1 MKRNKNTHAKN
12 TDENVITL
20 CNACARDY
28 YNSPDFYIKAVLPR
42 TVKESC
48 TKCDRKGY
56 DYIITDKSKKNPR

>member
-1 MKRNKNTHAKN
+1 MKRKTPSRTENTN
-12 TDENVITL
+12 ENVITL
-20 CNACARDY
+20 CHACARDY
-28 YNSPDFYIKAVLPR
+28 YNSPDFYIEAIYPR

>member
-12 TDENVITL
+12 ADENVITL
-20 CNACARDY
+20 CHACARDY

-48 TKCDRKGY
+48 TKCNRKGY
-56 DYIITDKSKKNPR
+56 DYIIKDKSKNNPR